1 MGVNMSALIEE
12 FKKEHSEIIAILKEV
27 KKLGIHSEEGR
38 SKLMSAKKHLL
49 KHLNKENEQL
59 YPVLRKAAE
68 HNKNLQN
75 ELDIFAI
82 EPEYLSRVVLEFF
95 DEYSGGAIDKDF
107 QINFESLFAAL
118 NARIRNEEESLYQEY
133 EAIKK
138 K

>member
-1 MGVNMSALIEE
+1 MSALIEE
-12 FKKEHSEIIAILKEV
+12 FKKEHSKIIAILKEV
-27 KKLGIHSEEGR
+27 KKLGIHSEDGR
-38 SKLMSAKKHLL
+38 SKLMSAKEHLL

-95 DEYSGGAIDKDF
+95 DEYSEGATDKDF

-133 EAIKK
+133 EEIKK

>member
-1 MGVNMSALIEE
+1 MSALIEE

-38 SKLMSAKKHLL
+38 SKLMSAKEYLL

-82 EPEYLSRVVLEFF
+82 EPEYLSRVALEFF
-95 DEYSGGAIDKDF
+95 DKYSEGTTDKDF

-133 EAIKK
+133 ETIKK